1 MFDFS
6 RLKFILPIFGL
17 SLFGYYLFQMD
28 TAVSQAIPTT
38 IRETFPTLPTQP
50 YEYANVDLPRYFE
63 RGQLEDIDNTPAS
76 NPVTN
81 AGATLGRVLF
91 YDVKLSGNDTTSC
104 ASCHIQANGFSDPN
118 QLSVGFE
125 GGLTGRNSMSLA
137 NARFYENGAFFW
149 DERADTLEEQ
159 VLMPIQ
165 DSVEMGMD
173 LATLETKLAATT
185 YYPDLFNDAFGSPAI
200 TSDRIAL
207 ALAQFIRSMDSYQS
221 KFDEGLQTDFAN
233 FTAQEEAG
241 RLIFNGVGR
250 CNDCHTTQVQVL
262 DQPRNNGLDAVT
274 IDAGVGG
281 VTGNGQDTAEFKVG
295 SLRNIELTGPYMHDG
310 RFQTL
315 EEVVAF
321 YNDGVQNHPNLDP
334 RMQNNNGNPRQLN
347 LSDAEQAA
355 LVAFLG
361 TLTDDAFIND
371 ERFSN
376 PFLIDLSL
384 FTEKIYIPMVT
395 TE

>member
-1 MFDFS
+1 MIIFS
-6 RLKFILPIFGL
+6 RLKFIFPIFGL
-17 SLFGYYLFQMD
+17 SLLGYYLFQMD

-38 IRETFPTLPTQP
+38 IREAFPTLPTGLHN
-50 YEYANVDLPRYFE
+50 YEAVNLPRYFE
-63 RGQLEDIDNTPAS
+63 RGQLEDIDNTPNN
-76 NPVTN
+76 NPVTD

-91 YDVKLSGNDTTSC
+91 YDVKLSGNDSTSC
-104 ASCHIQANGFSDPN
+104 ASCHLQANGFADPD
-118 QLSVGFE
+118 QFSVGFE

-149 DERADTLEEQ
+149 DERAATLEDQ

-173 LATLETKLAATT
+173 LTTLEAKLATT
-185 YYPDLFNDAFGSPAI
+185 AYYPDLFNDAFGSPTI
-200 TSDRIAL
+200 NSDRISL
-207 ALAQFIRSMDSYQS
+207 ALAQFVRSMDSYQS
-221 KFDEGLQTDFAN
+221 KFDEGFQTDFAN
-233 FTAQEEAG
+233 FTAQEDEG
-241 RLIFNGVGR
+241 RQIFNGRGR
-250 CNDCHTTQVQVL
+250 CNDCHTTQVQTL
-262 DQPRNNGLDAVT
+262 DTPRNNGLDATT

-281 VTGNGQDTAEFKVG
+281 VTGNGLEDAVFKIG
-295 SLRNIELTGPYMHDG
+295 SLRNIALTAPYMHDG

-315 EEVVAF
+315 EEVVTF
-321 YNDGVQNHPNLDP
+321 YNSGVQDHPNLDP
-334 RMQNNNGNPRQLN
+334 LMQNNNGNPRRLN
-347 LSDAEQAA
+347 LTDAEQAA

-361 TLTDDAFIND
+361 TLTDTAFVTD

-384 FTEKIYIPMVT
+384 FTEAIYIPIVT